1 MFLVPAVLAMYYSFP
16 CASFAIYKPIST
28 GYFGFGS
35 KRQISFIF
43 ASPYQIILLV
53 LVVLVAVHAKMVGVG
68 KVLQFTFAAEVLS
81 AALEWG

>member
-1 MFLVPAVLAMYYSFP
+1 MAQ
-16 CASFAIYKPIST
+16 
-28 GYFGFGS
+28 

-68 KVLQFTFAAEVLS
+68 KVLQFTFAVEVLS